1 MEDKKMKVNLTFC
14 GPLARYAG
22 IEKAR
27 IELSEIARFEDL
39 LSEIGRQYGSNMPPL
54 IWDAARDRFTH
65 HVLAVKGFKHL
76 TDLKEPLNKGEEI
89 KFYLVMLGG

>member
-1 MEDKKMKVNLTFC
+1 MQVNITFC

-22 IEKAR
+22 IEKTR
-27 IELSEIARFEDL
+27 LELPEIACFEDL
-39 LSEIGRQYGSNMPPL
+39 LSEIGRKHGADMPPL
-54 IWDAARDRFTH
+54 IWDAARGRFSH
-65 HVLAVKGFKHL
+65 HVIAVREFEHL

>member
-1 MEDKKMKVNLTFC
+1 MKINITFC

-22 IEKAR
+22 IEKTR

-39 LSEIGRQYGSNMPPL
+39 LSEIGRKYGPSMPQL
-54 IWDAARDRFTH
+54 IWDAARVRFTH